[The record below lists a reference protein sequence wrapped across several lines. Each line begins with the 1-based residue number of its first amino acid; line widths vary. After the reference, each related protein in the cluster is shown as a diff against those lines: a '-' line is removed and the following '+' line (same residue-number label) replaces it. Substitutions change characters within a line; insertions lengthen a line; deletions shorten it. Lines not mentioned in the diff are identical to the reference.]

1 MNRARAIPILIFP
14 QREYRIQM
22 QRAGFR
28 ASGAGCQRGCGAGTA
43 RYLLLLLVA
52 VAVICTPAIAATG
65 SMDEL
70 EVRKAH
76 LDLVAFTTETEMKAA
91 ITYITPLYSTDPARL
106 TAILAEFVGLEAEI
120 PQVSSMDELNNLTRQ
135 LRAATVQFQTE
146 ASLQMAVGQ
155 GKRDEL
161 VQHIGAATAN
171 NPYIEQKEQ
180 AYWSTR
186 RTSQLRDFDAWT
198 AGVQSTLNALKAQ
211 GFDMSSA
218 QWSLDVI
225 SAQRRNLDAALA
237 VKSDAEI
244 EAVNAVIFP
253 RSIQLATE
261 VKEAQ
266 AQVSEG
272 ERMRFLLDQGNRGVV
287 RADQIN
293 NDVIMILLDIDE
305 AEGALR
311 SLKGN
316 LATAN
321 RLLANDNLAAARTP
335 YKLLRQDFHQ
345 LAMAYREL
353 ANTAS
358 LPADI
363 STAMR
368 QMVVT
373 LEDSADQVEV

>member
-1 MNRARAIPILIFP
+1 MI
-14 QREYRIQM
+14 
-22 QRAGFR
+22 RAGFR
-28 ASGAGCQRGCGAGTA
+28 ASGDGDQHTCAAA
-43 RYLLLLLVA
+43 IAWYLLLFLVVVA
-52 VAVICTPAIAATG
+52 VVCTPVIAATG
-65 SMDEL
+65 SPDEL

-76 LDLVAFTTETEMKAA
+76 LDLVAFTTDTEMKAA

-106 TAILAEFVGLEAEI
+106 NALLAEFVGLEAQI
-120 PQVSSMDELNNLTRQ
+120 PQVSTMDELKNLTGQ

-146 ASLQMAVGQ
+146 TSLQMAVGQ

-161 VQHIGAATAN
+161 VQHIGVATAG

-198 AGVQSTLNALKAQ
+198 AGVQGTLDALKAQ
-211 GFDMSSA
+211 GFDMSRA
-218 QWSLDVI
+218 QRSLDVI
-225 SAQRRNLDAALA
+225 GAERRHLDAALA
-237 VKSDAEI
+237 AKSEAEI

-272 ERMRFLLDQGNRGVV
+272 ERMLFLVEQGNRGVA

-293 NDVIMILLDIDE
+293 NDLIMILLDIDD

-316 LATAN
+316 LATTG
-321 RLLANDNLAAARTP
+321 RLLANDNLAAAKAP
-335 YKLLRQDFHQ
+335 YLLLRQDYHR

-358 LPADI
+358 LPTDLT
-363 STAMR
+363 TAMR

-373 LEDSADQVEV
+373 LEDSADQVAV

>member
-1 MNRARAIPILIFP
+1 MIRARAIPILIFP

-22 QRAGFR
+22 IRPGFR
-28 ASGAGCQRGCGAGTA
+28 ASGDGDQHTCAAA
-43 RYLLLLLVA
+43 IAWYLLLFLFVVA
-52 VAVICTPAIAATG
+52 VVCTPVIAATG
-65 SMDEL
+65 SPDEL

-76 LDLVAFTTETEMKAA
+76 LDLVAFTTGTEMKAA

-106 TAILAEFVGLEAEI
+106 NALLAEFVGLEAQI
-120 PQVSSMDELNNLTRQ
+120 PQVSTMDELKNLTGQ
-135 LRAATVQFQTE
+135 LRAATTQFQTE
-146 ASLQMAVGQ
+146 TSLQMAVGQ

-161 VQHIGAATAN
+161 VQHIGAATAG

-180 AYWSTR
+180 VYWSTR

-198 AGVQSTLNALKAQ
+198 AGIQDTLDALKAQ
-211 GFDMSSA
+211 GFDVSRA
-218 QWSLDVI
+218 QRSLDVI
-225 SAQRRNLDAALA
+225 EAERRHLDAALA
-237 VKSDAEI
+237 AKSEGEI
-244 EAVNAVIFP
+244 EAANAVIFP

-266 AQVSEG
+266 VQVSEG
-272 ERMRFLLDQGNRGVV
+272 ERMRFLVDQGYRGVA

-293 NDVIMILLDIDE
+293 NDVIMILLDIDD

-316 LATAN
+316 LATTN
-321 RLLANDNLAAARTP
+321 RLLANDNLAAAKTP
-335 YKLLRQDFHQ
+335 YLLLRQDYHR

-373 LEDSADQVEV
+373 LEDSADQVGA